1 MLQIIIADDHAVV
14 RTGLQFIFDTT
25 SDMVLA
31 AECRNGAELLEQ
43 LKNQSYDV
51 VILDITMPETDA
63 FEVLEQIK
71 SLYPKLPVIVFT
83 MNSDRSFA
91 LRMFKKGA
99 DAFINKESAPDLL
112 LQAIRSVAQGKK
124 FHTREQ
130 IELVMNHISDPK
142 STQNARHDSLSD
154 REFQILCMLAS
165 GMKKLE
171 IASNLSISK
180 NTVNNHR
187 NNIMKKMEFETT
199 ADLARYAVTNRLI
212 G

>member
-14 RTGLQFIFDTT
+14 RTGLQFIFDATHI
-25 SDMVLA
+25 
-31 AECRNGAELLEQ
+31 
-43 LKNQSYDV
+43 
-51 VILDITMPETDA
+51 VILDITMPGPDA
-63 FEVLEQIK
+63 FDILEQIK
-71 SLYPKLPVIVFT
+71 NQYPKMPVVIFT
-83 MNSDRSFA
+83 MNSDRNFA

-99 DAFINKESAPDLL
+99 DAFINKESSPDLL
-112 LQAIRSVAQGKK
+112 LQAIRTVAQGKK
-124 FHTREQ
+124 FQTQEQ
-130 IELVMNHISDPK
+130 IEMIMNHISDK
-142 STQNARHDSLSD
+142 NTTQNSRHDSLSD

-199 ADLARYAVTNRLI
+199 ADLTRYALNNRLI

>member
-14 RTGLQFIFDTT
+14 RTGLQFIFDATP
-25 SDMVLA
+25 DMVLA
-31 AECRNGAELLEQ
+31 AECRNGNELLER
-43 LKNQSYDV
+43 LKTHIFDV
-51 VILDITMPETDA
+51 VILDITMPGTDA

-71 SLYPKLPVIVFT
+71 SSYPKLPVIVFT

-99 DAFINKESAPDLL
+99 DAFINKESSPELL
-112 LQAIRSVAQGKK
+112 LQ
-124 FHTREQ
+124 EQ
-130 IELVMNHISDPK
+130 IELVMNHIADPK
-142 STQNARHDSLSD
+142 SNENAKHDRLSD

-165 GMKKLE
+165 GMKKTE

-199 ADLARYAVTNRLI
+199 ADLARYAVTNHLI

>member
-14 RTGLQFIFDTT
+14 RTGLQFIFDAT

-31 AECRNGAELLEQ
+31 AECRNGNELLEKLQ
-43 LKNQSYDV
+43 NHSYHI
-51 VILDITMPETDA
+51 VILDITMPGPDA
-63 FEVLEQIK
+63 FDILEQIK
-71 SLYPKLPVIVFT
+71 NQYPKMPVVIFT
-83 MNSDRSFA
+83 MNSDRNFA

-99 DAFINKESAPDLL
+99 DAFINKESSPDLL
-112 LQAIRSVAQGKK
+112 LQAIRTVAQGKK
-124 FHTREQ
+124 FQTQEQ
-130 IELVMNHISDPK
+130 IEMIMNHISDK
-142 STQNARHDSLSD
+142 NTTQNSRHDSLSD

-199 ADLARYAVTNRLI
+199 ADLTRYALNNRLI